1 MTIYVKT
8 YKIIKNLSAERYALK
23 MIGAFKREVRASCPA
38 APAAVPVVPPFTAF
52 AGRREALYA
61 AGAVSDNFCLQQF
74 AGKVVSTLPLQAGR
88 PAAAQIC
95 FAFRGDAEGRNFVP
109 AGALYILWCAVR
121 AVLLRFSIWKG
132 AIF

>member
-1 MTIYVKT
+1 
-8 YKIIKNLSAERYALK
+8 

-74 AGKVVSTLPLQAGR
+74 AGKVVSALPLQAGR

-109 AGALYILWCAVR
+109 AGALYIFGAPFGLF
-121 AVLLRFSIWKG
+121 LLRFSIWEG